1 MEKRAGKPVAAGL
14 VCLGLVACHASPAM
28 GSEPPPA
35 AKGSGSAAPGRLSGK
50 VIVID
55 PGHNGGNA
63 AHPEAISRPV
73 WVGNGHKACNTTG
86 TATADGYAE
95 HAFAWDVS
103 NRLAKALRARGARV
117 TLTRGGD
124 TGVGPC
130 VTERAAIGNRAHADA
145 TLSIHGDGAAASRHG
160 FHVILPL
167 PVGRNREIV
176 APSARLGTAIR
187 DAYRSGTSLPYADYL
202 GKDGLDRRDDL
213 GGLNMSTVP
222 AVLIEC
228 GNMKN
233 AGDAGKMSS
242 PAFRQLMAESLAQGF
257 ENYLR

>member
-1 MEKRAGKPVAAGL
+1 MIAGL
-14 VCLGLVACHASPAM
+14 ACLGLVACHASAA
-28 GSEPPPA
+28 GSEPPA
-35 AKGSGSAAPGRLSGK
+35 ARSVGSAGAGRLSGK

-63 AHPEAISRPV
+63 AHPEVINKPV
-73 WVGNGHKACNTTG
+73 WVGNGRKACNTAG

-95 HAFAWDVS
+95 HAFTWDVS
-103 NRLAKALRARGARV
+103 NRLAKMLRARGAEV

-124 TGVGPC
+124 SGVGPC

-145 TLSIHGDGAAASRHG
+145 ALSIHGDGAAASKHG

-167 PVGRNREIV
+167 PVGRNRGIV
-176 APSARLGTAIR
+176 APSARLGEAIR
-187 DAYRSGTSLPYADYL
+187 DAYRSGTGMPYAGYL

-222 AVLIEC
+222 AVFIEC

-233 AGDAGKMSS
+233 AGDAARMSS
-242 PAFRQLMAESLAQGF
+242 AAFRQLMAESLAEGF

>member
-1 MEKRAGKPVAAGL
+1 MDKLAGRPVAAGL
-14 VCLGLVACHASPAM
+14 VCLSLTACHASPAA
-28 GSEPPPA
+28 GSEPPPVA
-35 AKGSGSAAPGRLSGK
+35 EDSGSAAPGRLSGR

-63 AHPEAISRPV
+63 AHPDVIGEPV
-73 WVGNGHKACNTTG
+73 WVGNGRKACNTTG

-95 HAFAWDVS
+95 HAFTWDVS

-117 TLTRGGD
+117 ALTRGSD

-145 TLSIHGDGAAASRHG
+145 ALSIHGDGGAAAGHG
-160 FHVILPL
+160 FHVILPM
-167 PVGRNREIV
+167 PVGGNKEIV

-187 DAYRSGTSLPYADYL
+187 DAYRSGTGMPYADYL

-222 AVLIEC
+222 AVFIEC

-233 AGDAGKMSS
+233 PGDAARMSS
-242 PAFRQLMAESLAQGF
+242 AAFRQVMAESLAKGF
-257 ENYLR
+257 EDYLR